1 MQINSVIYFVIL
13 CIVMAYSIIKPW
25 LSRDK
30 AEIWSPI
37 TMIVLTLGY
46 YVVKPSFGNL
56 DLFSANN
63 APNQQFFYI
72 SSLLFFISILVAFKR
87 TSGGTFN
94 KWNQYFNTVNAPTI
108 SVFLFLF
115 ALLCYVPFRGFR
127 YSIDVND
134 ATIMSERVGL
144 VSYFI
149 DLISLF
155 VAASCIAFVGLK
167 RKTGLGLKNKAIFL
181 IILYISLVIFI
192 VAGFRF
198 RIVIL
203 LLAMATVY
211 HLYPQPR
218 SINYKVFVP
227 LAIVMYLGFAIMDT
241 ARTYGAGID
250 LETAQS
256 VSLSQAYEGAHESES
271 VCCFSINVIDAYSR
285 NADYIYFEPLLTA
298 VLMPLPRAFFP
309 WKPDAGYLKDIQIR
323 TLGDASGG
331 AACLSYVEGYI
342 SFGIFGVILY
352 GLLVGWLC
360 KKIWSNYRNNPD
372 SIGAI
377 LLLALFNGFCY
388 VWISRG
394 YMAAAFNSLIY
405 FVVMPFWLTGLINK
419 FKKYH

>member
-1 MQINSVIYFVIL
+1 MQTDSVIYFVIF
-13 CIVMAYSIIKPW
+13 CIILAYSLIKPW

-56 DLFSANN
+56 DFFGANN
-63 APNQQFFYI
+63 APNQQVFYI

-87 TSGGTFN
+87 TSDGTFN
-94 KWNQYFNTVNAPTI
+94 KWNQYFSTGNAQTI

-127 YSIDVND
+127 YSIDASD
-134 ATIMSERVGL
+134 ATIMSDRVGM

-155 VAASCIAFVGLK
+155 VAASCIALVGLN
-167 RKTGLGLKNKAIFL
+167 RRTSLGLKNKAIFL
-181 IILYISLVIFI
+181 IILYLSLVIFI
-192 VAGFRF
+192 VGGFRF
-198 RIVIL
+198 RIVFL

-241 ARTYGAGID
+241 SRTYGAGIN
-250 LETAQS
+250 LEVAKT
-256 VSLSQAYEGAHESES
+256 VSLSQASEGAAESES
-271 VCCFSINVIDAYSR
+271 VCCFSINVIDVYSR
-285 NADYIYFEPLLTA
+285 NADYIFFEPLLTA

-394 YMAAAFNSLIY
+394 YMAAAFNNLIY
-405 FVVMPFWLTGLINK
+405 FVFMPFWLTGLINK
-419 FKKYH
+419 FKNYH

>member
-1 MQINSVIYFVIL
+1 MKTESVTYFVIL

-46 YVVKPSFGNL
+46 YVVIPSFGNL
-56 DLFSANN
+56 DLYGANN
-63 APNQQFFYI
+63 AHEQQVFYM
-72 SSLLFFISILVAFKR
+72 SSLLFFVSILFAFKR
-87 TSGGTFN
+87 TGEGNFK
-94 KWNQYFNTVNAPTI
+94 KWNQYFNADNTQTI
-108 SVFLFLF
+108 SVLLFLF

-127 YSIDVND
+127 FSIDVND
-134 ATIMSERVGL
+134 AAILSERVGL

-155 VAASCIAFVGLK
+155 VAANCLAYVGLN
-167 RKTGLGLKNKAIFL
+167 RKNGLGLKKKALFL
-181 IILYISLVIFI
+181 IILYFTLIIFI
-192 VAGFRF
+192 VGGFRY
-198 RIVIL
+198 RIVFL
-203 LLAMATVY
+203 LMSMATVY
-211 HLYPQPR
+211 HLYQRPR
-218 SINYKVFVP
+218 SINYKLFVP
-227 LAIVMYLGFAIMDT
+227 LAVVMYLGFAIMEVS
-241 ARTYGAGID
+241 RTYGAGID
-250 LETAQS
+250 LEAAKS
-256 VSLSQAYEGAHESES
+256 VSLSEATEGASESES
-271 VCCFSINVIDAYSR
+271 VCCFSINVIDSYSR

-309 WKPDAGYLKDIQIR
+309 WKPDGGYLKEIQIR

-360 KKIWSNYRNNPD
+360 KKIWSNYRKNPN

-388 VWISRG
+388 AWISRG
-394 YMAAAFNSLIY
+394 YMAAAFVNLIY
-405 FVVMPFWLTGLINK
+405 FVFMPFWIAGMI
-419 FKKYH
+419 KKIKKI